1 MDAPQNEKKKNDD
14 RQRNADQKKE
24 GAPFH
29 GFPPKRETRA
39 PFKAEAAPAAAVRK
53 DKTVRLG
60 TAPKRGKFLPA
71 RSAWVARLI
80 IRYFDVGQTEKT
92 RKWTFFLPVG
102 NSFKFSKRFR
112 GSRISQKFCEGV
124 QDFVKIAL
132 DQTDRRP

>member
-92 RKWTFFLPVG
+92 CMSAIGTKRTSVSAG
-102 NSFKFSKRFR
+102 EGSGRASKRPNHLLN
-112 GSRISQKFCEGV
+112 SQNIGGK
-124 QDFVKIAL
+124 
-132 DQTDRRP
+132 